1 LWYPGQP
8 ETELRHR
15 LATCGEAANP
25 QSRSDKSSHIAVDG
39 NFSSTV
45 QLGRG
50 KGPASAGAHGR
61 KEGTSALGG
70 CRRHGRHASE
80 LQGKQQLLLPDAK
93 RREESGR
100 CQRAGANEPERAG
113 GSWQRRW
120 WKRNRPREAP
130 QAGGPSV
137 YPARDDK
144 SPDWRSAERTGGIE
158 TTLRRRV
165 QTATSRNMTDCKAQ
179 SEQSGGDMGRLVAHS
194 RGRNHESLRAAG

>member
-1 LWYPGQP
+1 MADLGGVPGQAWRGLGLWYPGQP

-130 QAGGPSV
+130 QAGGGQASTPRV
-137 YPARDDK
+137 MINPQ
-144 SPDWRSAERTGGIE
+144 TGGQ
-158 TTLRRRV
+158 R
-165 QTATSRNMTDCKAQ
+165 
-179 SEQSGGDMGRLVAHS
+179 SGREG
-194 RGRNHESLRAAG
+194 